1 MGNLIACRLGC
12 YAGFRDQ
19 VWTHLPQTGLNHLEI
34 DVPTP
39 AEAPELKARL
49 KDHGLAISSM
59 QGTLDVKQDDVANQL
74 RPQFDIMGEFDTP
87 TMFVSVSRGDQDED
101 ITWPRLRAAG
111 DLAAQHKVTLVLET
125 HPNLITN
132 GDVARHTMTQVDHPN
147 VRVNF
152 DTANVHYYNHDVDS
166 VDELN
171 KVIEYVGAVHLKDSR
186 GGFEQ
191 FDFPTLGDGIV
202 DFPKVF
208 ELLGA
213 RGFTGPYTMEL
224 EGSNDV
230 DHEDETAV
238 LTHIADSVAY
248 LKQIG
253 ALK

>member
-132 GDVARHTMTQVDHPN
+132 GDIARHIGSP
-147 VRVNF
+147 
-152 DTANVHYYNHDVDS
+152 
-166 VDELN
+166 
-171 KVIEYVGAVHLKDSR
+171 GAVRAVGTAVGKNPIPFLIPCHRVIRKM
-186 GGFEQ
+186 GGFGNYREG
-191 FDFPTLGDGIV
+191 PTRKKIILGW
-202 DFPKVF
+202 
-208 ELLGA
+208 
-213 RGFTGPYTMEL
+213 
-224 EGSNDV
+224 
-230 DHEDETAV
+230 ETV
-238 LTHIADSVAY
+238 KSQTTDSS
-248 LKQIG
+248 L
-253 ALK
+253 